1 METIGERIR
10 WARKAARLS
19 LRQLAQRI
27 GVSYESVRKYEQ
39 GVLVPSSEKL
49 LAIAR
54 TLDKP
59 VDFFRMSD
67 MSIGTIEP
75 VFRGHSCRTKR
86 DEETILAQIR
96 DWLERYLTIE
106 GVIEERFHFRYPE
119 GFPRTVRTYD
129 EVEAAAEDLRQ
140 VWGLGI
146 APIANLTATVEAYGI
161 RVGEVP
167 ACEGF
172 DACAFYIQNDE
183 NQPVIVVRHNI
194 PGDRQRFSLAHAL
207 GHILLRP
214 ESPLDEEQAAHRFA
228 AALLVPR
235 TAVDRELKGFPLS
248 LARLHTLK
256 CIYGMSMQAW
266 LRRAYELGYLDSQAY
281 KTWKKLFRAN
291 DWYKKEPGWEA
302 PPERPPRL
310 KRLVLEAYER
320 ELITSSRASQLLG
333 VSLQEFIAYFVEQQG
348 DSPLSEVC
356 LG

>member
-10 WARKAARLS
+10 RARKAARLS
-19 LRQLAQRI
+19 LRQLAGRV

-39 GVLVPSSEKL
+39 GVLVPSSDKL

-67 MSIGTIEP
+67 VSIGTIEP
-75 VFRGHSCRTKR
+75 VFRGHLCHTKR
-86 DEETILAQIR
+86 DKEAIFAQIR
-96 DWLERYLTIE
+96 DWLERYFTIE
-106 GVIEERFHFRYPE
+106 QIVGESLRFRYPK

-140 VWGLGI
+140 AWGLGI

-161 RVGEVP
+161 RIGEVF

-183 NQPVIVVRHNI
+183 NQPVIVVSRNI
-194 PGDRQRFSLAHAL
+194 PGDRQRFSLAHEL

-214 ESPLDEEQAAHRFA
+214 ESPLDEEQASNRFA
-228 AALLVPR
+228 AALLVHQA
-235 TAVDRELKGFPLS
+235 AVEQELKGFPLS
-248 LARLHTLK
+248 LARLHMLK
-256 CIYGMSMQAW
+256 RIYGMSMQAW
-266 LRRAYELGYLDSQAY
+266 LQRAHELGYLNSQAY

-302 PPERPPRL
+302 PPERPLRL

-320 ELITSSRASQLLG
+320 ELITSSRASQLLS
-333 VSLQEFIAYFVEQQG
+333 VPLQEFIAYFVEQQG
-348 DSPLSEVC
+348 GSPLSEVC